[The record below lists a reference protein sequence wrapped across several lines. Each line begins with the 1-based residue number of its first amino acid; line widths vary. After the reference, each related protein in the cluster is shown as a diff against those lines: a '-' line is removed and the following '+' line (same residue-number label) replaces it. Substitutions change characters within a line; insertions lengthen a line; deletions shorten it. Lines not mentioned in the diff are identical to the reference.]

1 MSLCCSEF
9 LYEISHPD
17 KEGYPQVDLSTDD
30 DIVLDSELEK
40 SLSPKQ
46 LALERVMVKVFIT
59 YRCDVIITD
68 RLRNLFKAK
77 LWRMGKQLHSL
88 GGTGRANLQEKWR
101 LTKWKLEFNAS
112 EVVPYV
118 NTKQNHAIVT
128 TVTTKCKALEFK
140 LNQSNQKL
148 KEVTN
153 QLQILEES
161 KVRLSDS
168 LRGVTQS
175 SSKRKRKDWT
185 DCSTQ
190 YQRQQIK
197 KSNKMLKQLLV
208 LLKLKISNL

>member
-77 LWRMGKQLHSL
+77 LCRMGKQLHSL

-128 TVTTKCKALEFK
+128 AVTTKCKALEFK
-140 LNQSNQKL
+140 LS
-148 KEVTN
+148 
-153 QLQILEES
+153 QIRS
-161 KVRLSDS
+161 
-168 LRGVTQS
+168 
-175 SSKRKRKDWT
+175 
-185 DCSTQ
+185 
-190 YQRQQIK
+190 
-197 KSNKMLKQLLV
+197 
-208 LLKLKISNL
+208 